1 MFKAESSGKSY
12 VLKRMPKHCFDL
24 SNRIAKDVPSSPR
37 LRMHV
42 DCKRDESLLVYDYYC
57 DTFLELLQNDPGL
70 MPDERIKIMQRVA
83 EAVQQLHSKDWV
95 HTDIKPDNIF
105 IDYTCDEDGNK
116 VVTNV
121 VLGDFDVACKLKDHE
136 TRIAPHAVGNV
147 MWRSPEGHFGMS
159 NKASDIYSLGL
170 VYLFALGAG
179 DGLILNNYKELEKA
193 GIEQE
198 LEVLTRHFSYFGP
211 VPEGLYE
218 QFRDEKAKKALR
230 MASDVAD
237 AEVAEQPE
245 ARLKIWGEAYGEVA
259 LDCLSGMTNLDPKA
273 RLKIDKV
280 VAHAIWQESASF

>member
-1 MFKAESSGKSY
+1 MFKADY
-12 VLKRMPKHCFDL
+12 VLKRMPKHSFDL
-24 SNRIAKDVPSSPR
+24 SKRIAKDVASSPR
-37 LRMHV
+37 RRMHV
-42 DCKRDESLLVYDYYC
+42 DCKGDESLLVYDYYC
-57 DTFLELLQNDPGL
+57 DTFLKLLQNDPGL

-83 EAVQQLHSKDWV
+83 EAVQRLHSKDWA

-121 VLGDFDVACKLKDHE
+121 ALGDFDVACKLKDHE
-136 TRIAPHAVGNV
+136 TRIAPHA
-147 MWRSPEGHFGMS
+147 
-159 NKASDIYSLGL
+159 
-170 VYLFALGAG
+170 YLFALGAG

-211 VPEGLYE
+211 VPESLYE
-218 QFRDEKAKKALR
+218 QFRDEKAKNALR
-230 MASDVAD
+230 MASDVAE

-245 ARLKIWGEAYGEVA
+245 ARLKIWGESYGKVA

-273 RLKIDKV
+273 RLKIDEV
-280 VAHAIWQESASF
+280 VAHGIWQESASF